1 MSHRRLAMQGDMSAL
16 FLRHE
21 GYLGALGCFLKAH
34 PIETPAISDQG
45 NGLKVR
51 CLDPYVS
58 SAAGGLSCLSHP
70 CVMVCCLPTAHPHA
84 WPRLATKLNL
94 AAEVTLISWICARDW
109 WCCLRARRPLPHIQ
123 AHGKLTH

>member
-1 MSHRRLAMQGDMSAL
+1 MQGDMSAL

-51 CLDPYVS
+51 CPDPYVS
-58 SAAGGLSCLSHP
+58 SAAGRLCCLSHP
-70 CVMVCCLPTAHPHA
+70 FGTVCCLPTAHPHA

-94 AAEVTLISWICARDW
+94 AAEVTLISWICARSC
-109 WCCLRARRPLPHIQ
+109 WCCLRARCPL
-123 AHGKLTH
+123 ARYELTGD